1 METNNFE
8 VLALT
13 DVSAS
18 ALQENLSARGLAWK
32 NLRHVSATHSLA
44 SAFRDSGTLSHPIG
58 LLFDMFVATDVRSN
72 SYLGLDMFPD
82 SALFHES
89 KETRESYLPGVKSWT
104 QALSHKRLHQAS
116 SWSQALRD
124 SLTELDLETDLKHL
138 IRRNSSDLLTAF
150 IKLSN
155 DGIYPS
161 DFPNTSTTIG
171 YSKLQSAA
179 IQIWSQLEIDFPDF
193 SVGREGLWIDLEEY
207 RAGDSAL
214 AKDVSKRLRDAFTK
228 SYGFN
233 SEPVTLVHHGF
244 YFYTPLQWAFFKLI
258 QETPGFNQIFIIHDD
273 GKNPALRIW
282 REFFSERLSMPSYRL
297 AEQKS
302 APKTKRAKFFLDL
315 ISGESRTIN
324 MEHLNLS
331 IAEHQNTSE
340 FARELRGYKESIGDS
355 SPQIYAPAVKDVKRF
370 VDRVL
375 NPSTQ
380 NPTNLIEL
388 PSGIFLQS
396 VHDCIK
402 VAADGSHS
410 LVPTKEEVQRILG
423 SGFLRFGPSDGNRE
437 GLLAIR
443 ALRFFQ
449 DCSTTIEWKTRADK
463 LARLIVDEV
472 HNLDPAGIER
482 QTKLGQV
489 KASSLNPLRV
499 LPWLDFSVS
508 EALSI
513 KNVIHK
519 IMNLLEQVHTTERI
533 TLGEHADSIASA
545 IKEWMSNASIEE
557 QSRVSKALE
566 ILRVAD
572 DGEVDAIGLAD
583 VVSRILNGVEDDNDS
598 QTSTIDDFDPQSL
611 MRMGDLDRLGF
622 RQTAIDT
629 HICNLAEGS
638 FPSQQN
644 SAPWPFTME
653 SFDVSLAAK
662 YRKISVEIYRLRNI
676 TSTLEDLYLFWLAL
690 EGVSDEAKLQLSWIT
705 RVGSEDKLP
714 SNFIRICS
722 RISKVSTATSDYLG
736 GLKIANSTAEAAN
749 FNKFRSRVSL
759 EENFQPEFFVQGV
772 SRFGIV
778 AASSNI
784 MCSRRFAVQWALSE
798 SASFEPDH
806 TQEILYGN
814 LLTPIYYDLGGKN
827 NPYAFEHAG
836 RLQRDIGA
844 SLPEAVRA
852 SSDEKRVVKTGGASP
867 VWIHSLGGSKN
878 GQDRT
883 SLAYQAVLG
892 GKINFVDAAHHGSRS
907 ALPVV
912 EPTKEQQSVCSIC
925 PISKTCI
932 SAVSQLAVE
941 ANS

>member
-1 METNNFE
+1 VETNSFE

-18 ALQENLSARGLAWK
+18 SLQENLVARGHTWK

-44 SAFRDSGTLSHPIG
+44 SAFQDSGTLSHPIG
-58 LLFDMFVATDVRSN
+58 LLFDMFVAPDERSR
-72 SYLGLDMFPD
+72 SYLGLDLFPD
-82 SALFHES
+82 SALFFES
-89 KETRESYLPGVKSWT
+89 KETREGYQPEVRSWT

-124 SLTELDLETDLKHL
+124 SLNDLDLETDLKHL
-138 IRRNSSDLLTAF
+138 IRRNSSDLLKAF

-161 DFPNTSTTIG
+161 DFPNAPTTIG

-179 IQIWSQLEIDFPDF
+179 IQIWSHLEASFPDF
-193 SVGREGLWIDLEEY
+193 SVGRESLWIDLEEY
-207 RAGDSAL
+207 RAGSSDL
-214 AKDVSKRLRDAFTK
+214 AKDVSKRLKEAFTK
-228 SYGFN
+228 AYGAHP
-233 SEPVTLVHHGF
+233 EPVTIVHHGF

-282 REFFSERLSMPSYRL
+282 REFFSERLSMPSYRI
-297 AEQKS
+297 ANQES
-302 APKTKRAKFFLDL
+302 EPKTKRAKFFLDL
-315 ISGESRTIN
+315 ISGESRSSN
-324 MEHLNLS
+324 LENLNLS

-340 FARELRGYKESIGDS
+340 FARELRRYKESIGDAR
-355 SPQIYAPAVKDVKRF
+355 PQIYAPAVKDVKRF

-402 VAADGSHS
+402 VGTDGSHS
-410 LVPTKEEVQRILG
+410 LMPTKDEVQRILG
-423 SGFLRFGPSDGNRE
+423 SGFLRFGPSDGNQE
-437 GLLAIR
+437 GLLVIR

-449 DCSTTIEWKTRADK
+449 DCSTTIEWKTRATK

-472 HNLDPAGIER
+472 HNLDPVGVSRE
-482 QTKLGQV
+482 TKLGKV

-513 KNVIHK
+513 QEVIHK
-519 IMNLLEQVHTTERI
+519 IMNLLEQVHSTERI
-533 TLGEHADSIASA
+533 TLGAHADSIASA
-545 IKEWMSNASIEE
+545 IKEWMSNASLEE

-583 VVSRILNGVEDDNDS
+583 VVSRILNGVQDENDS
-598 QTSTIDDFDPQSL
+598 QTSTIEDFDPKSL

-622 RQTAIDT
+622 NQTDIDT
-629 HICNLAEGS
+629 HICNLSEGS

-662 YRKISVEIYRLRNI
+662 YRKISVEIYRMRNI

-690 EGVSDEAKLQLSWIT
+690 EGVSDEAKLRLSWTT

-722 RISKVSTATSDYLG
+722 KISKVNSETADYLG
-736 GLKIANSTAEAAN
+736 GLNIANSRAEAAN
-749 FNKFRSRVSL
+749 FTNFRDRVQL
-759 EENFQPEFFVQGV
+759 ENDIEDDLFLNGV
-772 SRFGIV
+772 SKFGIV

-784 MCSRRFAVQWALSE
+784 LCSRRFAVQWVLSE

-806 TQEILYGN
+806 THEILYGN

-827 NPYAFEHAG
+827 NSDAFEHAS
-836 RLQRDIGA
+836 RLHRDIGA

-852 SSDEKRVVKTGGASP
+852 SSNEKRVVKTGGAKP
-867 VWIHSLGGSKN
+867 VWIHSLGGSQN
-878 GQDRT
+878 GADRA
-883 SLAYQAVLG
+883 SLAYQAVLRAN
-892 GKINFVDAAHHGSRS
+892 INFVDVEHHGSAK

-912 EPTKEQQSVCSIC
+912 EATKEQQSVCSIC
-925 PISKTCI
+925 PLSRTCV
-932 SAVSQLAVE
+932 SAVSQLAVD

>member
-18 ALQENLSARGLAWK
+18 SLQENLSKRGHTWK

-44 SAFRDSGTLSHPIG
+44 TAFQDSGTLSQPIG
-58 LLFDMFVATDVRSN
+58 LLFDMFIAPDVRSK
-72 SYLGLDMFPD
+72 SYLSLDLFPD

-89 KETRESYLPGVKSWT
+89 QETRENYAQGVKSWT

-124 SLTELDLETDLKHL
+124 SLSEFDLETDLKHL
-138 IRRNSSDLLTAF
+138 IRRNSSDLLKAF

-161 DFPNTSTTIG
+161 DFPNAPTAIG

-179 IQIWSQLEIDFPDF
+179 IQIWTQLEARFPDF
-193 SVGREGLWIDLEEY
+193 SVGRESLWIDLEEY
-207 RAGDSAL
+207 RAGSSAR
-214 AKDVSKRLRDAFTK
+214 ANDVSKRLKEAFTK
-228 SYGFN
+228 AYGN
-233 SEPVTLVHHGF
+233 YPEPITIVHHGF

-258 QETPGFNQIFIIHDD
+258 QETPGFKQIFIIHDD

-297 AEQKS
+297 ADQKS
-302 APKTKRAKFFLDL
+302 QPKTKRAKFFLDL
-315 ISGESRTIN
+315 ISGESRSSNTEN
-324 MEHLNLS
+324 LNLS

-340 FARELRGYKESIGDS
+340 FARELRRYKESIGVE

-410 LVPTKEEVQRILG
+410 LVPTKEEVHRILG
-423 SGFLRFGPSDGNRE
+423 SGFLRFGSGDANQE
-437 GLLAIR
+437 SLLVTR

-449 DCSTTIEWKTRADK
+449 DCRTTSEWKTRADK

-472 HNLDPAGIER
+472 HNLDPIGVNR
-482 QTKLGQV
+482 DTKLGKV

-499 LPWLDFSVS
+499 LPWLDFSVT
-508 EALSI
+508 EAISI
-513 KNVIHK
+513 RTVIHK
-519 IMNLLEQVHTTERI
+519 IMNLLEEVHSTERI

-557 QSRVSKALE
+557 QSRVSNALE

-583 VVSRILNGVEDDNDS
+583 VVSRILNGVQDENES
-598 QTSTIDDFDPQSL
+598 QTSTIDDFNPQSL

-622 RQTAIDT
+622 KQTAIDT
-629 HICNLAEGS
+629 QICNLAEGS
-638 FPSQQN
+638 FPSQQT

-690 EGVSDEAKLQLSWIT
+690 EGVSDEAELRLSWIT

-722 RISKVSTATSDYLG
+722 KIPKVSGETSNYLG
-736 GLKIANSTAEAAN
+736 GLTILDSRSEAAN
-749 FNKFRSRVSL
+749 FTNFRARVLL
-759 EENFQPEFFVQGV
+759 EDSAHDDQFMKGV
-772 SRFGIV
+772 SRFDIV

-784 MCSRRFAVQWALSE
+784 MCSRRFAVQWALSD

-814 LLTPIYYDLGGKN
+814 LLTPIYYDLGGKKT
-827 NPYAFEHAG
+827 PLAFEHAQ
-836 RLQRDIGA
+836 RLHKDIGV

-852 SSDEKRVVKTGGASP
+852 SSDEKRVVKTGGARP
-867 VWIHSLGGSKN
+867 AWIHSLGGSQN
-878 GQDRT
+878 GKDPA
-883 SLAYQAVLG
+883 SLAYQAVLAA
-892 GKINFVDAAHHGSRS
+892 KMNFVDIQHHGSRF

-912 EPTKEQQSVCSIC
+912 EATKAQQSVCSIC
-925 PISKTCI
+925 PISKTCVSTI
-932 SAVSQLAVE
+932 SQLTLD